1 MIHPRPG
8 WPLAVAASV
17 LLLVVQQADV
27 LFISPRTVT
36 RRIRLH
42 PVTIMLSLLVAG
54 TIAGVYGMLLAI
66 PTIAAV
72 KILVVH
78 YWDTRMVWP
87 PPGPEDE
94 VADRFDGPVV
104 PGDPVTAGPDT
115 DPGPA
120 MVAVLPEDDPADGR
134 ARPRSRG
141 RRLVR
146 AADGDANGSG
156 NGEPARGSALAFSP
170 GRVARAWR
178 QGRTPEGKG
187 TPGASER
194 RAGPAAAGAERFYG
208 PGPSRAS
215 TTSATPSPAGRS
227 VTNALSRSRAR
238 VAAASAPFATMK
250 TAPTSEA
257 ASRSDGE
264 SPTAAVS
271 SRARPWRSRWRAMAG
286 ALPTPLGTA

>member
-1 MIHPRPG
+1 
-8 WPLAVAASV
+8 
-17 LLLVVQQADV
+17 
-27 LFISPRTVT
+27 VT

-120 MVAVLPEDDPADGR
+120 MVAVLPEDDPRMAEPVAPAPTLD
-134 ARPRSRG
+134 
-141 RRLVR
+141 
-146 AADGDANGSG
+146 ADGDANGSG
-156 NGEPARGSALAFSP
+156 NGEPKGRAFSP
-170 GRVARAWR
+170 GRLARAWR

-187 TPGASER
+187 TPEGKRTSSGR
-194 RAGPAAAGAERFYG
+194 RR
-208 PGPSRAS
+208 
-215 TTSATPSPAGRS
+215 GR
-227 VTNALSRSRAR
+227 
-238 VAAASAPFATMK
+238 
-250 TAPTSEA
+250 
-257 ASRSDGE
+257 
-264 SPTAAVS
+264 
-271 SRARPWRSRWRAMAG
+271 
-286 ALPTPLGTA
+286 